1 MKSSFWEEKKLNYN
15 SMSNRIVIKVAVGS
29 KNPVKVS
36 AVESA
41 FNKMM
46 GECEIIGI
54 SVPSGV
60 SDMPMSFD
68 QIVKGAKNRAE
79 AALKEIGADYGVGLE
94 GGMDDTDLGTFLM
107 GFVAIVDKQGT
118 WGYSTGGGLYMPEK
132 IVKIVKDSGRE
143 LGDVMDELRGMHN
156 TKQHEG
162 CVGYFTDNLI
172 DRKESFEKPT
182 ISALSRFKK
191 KELFE

>member
-1 MKSSFWEEKKLNYN
+1 M
-15 SMSNRIVIKVAVGS
+15 IKVAVGS
-29 KNPVKVS
+29 QNPVKVG

-41 FNKMM
+41 FTKML
-46 GECEIIGI
+46 GECEIIGV

-60 SDMPMSFD
+60 SEMPMSFEE
-68 QIVKGAKNRAE
+68 IVAGAKNRAE
-79 AALKEIGADYGVGLE
+79 AALKLVGADYGVGLE
-94 GGMDDTDLGTFLM
+94 GGLDNTKLGTFLM
-107 GFVAIVDKQGT
+107 GFVAIVDKQGA
-118 WGYSTGGGLYMPEK
+118 WGYSLGGGLYMPDK
-132 IVKIVKDSGRE
+132 IVDMVKDSGRE
-143 LGDVMDELRGMHN
+143 LGDVMDELRGLKN

-191 KELFE
+191 KEWFE

>member
-1 MKSSFWEEKKLNYN
+1 M
-15 SMSNRIVIKVAVGS
+15 IKVVVGS
-29 KNPVKVS
+29 KNPVKIG
-36 AVESA
+36 AVELA
-41 FNKMM
+41 FAKMM

-54 SVPSGV
+54 SVPSGI

-68 QIVKGAKNRAE
+68 EIVRGAKNRAQ
-79 AALKEIGADYGVGLE
+79 AALELVEADYGVGLE

-118 WGYSTGGGLYMPEK
+118 WGYSMGGGLYMPEK

-143 LGDVMDELRGMHN
+143 LGDVMDELRGLQN

-162 CVGYFTDNLI
+162 CVGYFTDNLV
-172 DRKESFEKPT
+172 DRQESFEKPT

-191 KELFE
+191 KEWFE

>member
-1 MKSSFWEEKKLNYN
+1 MLK
-15 SMSNRIVIKVAVGS
+15 IAVGS
-29 KNPVKVS
+29 QNPVKVG

-41 FNKMM
+41 FAKMM
-46 GECEIIGI
+46 GECEIVGV

-60 SDMPMSFD
+60 SDMPMTFD
-68 QIVKGAKNRAE
+68 QITTGAKNRAQ
-79 AALKEIGADYGVGLE
+79 AALELVGADYGVGLE
-94 GGMDDTDLGTFLM
+94 GGFDETDLGTFLM

-118 WGYSTGGGLYMPEK
+118 WGYSRGEGLYMPEK
-132 IVKIVKDSGRE
+132 IVKMVKDSGRE
-143 LGDVMDELRGMHN
+143 LGDVMDELRGLKN

-182 ISALSRFKK
+182 ICALSRFKK
-191 KELFE
+191 AELFE

>member
-1 MKSSFWEEKKLNYN
+1 MLK
-15 SMSNRIVIKVAVGS
+15 IAVGS
-29 KNPVKVS
+29 KNPVKIG

-41 FNKMM
+41 FNKMI
-46 GECEIIGI
+46 GECEIIGV
-54 SVPSGV
+54 SVSSGV

-68 QIVKGAKNRAE
+68 EIVTGAKNRAQ
-79 AALKEIGADYGVGLE
+79 AAMELVGADYGVGLE
-94 GGMDDTDLGTFLM
+94 GGMNDSNLGTFLM

-118 WGYSTGGGLYMPEK
+118 WGYSIGGGLYMPDK
-132 IVKIVKDSGRE
+132 IVKVVKNSGRE
-143 LGDVMDELRGMHN
+143 LGDVMDELRGLQN

-191 KELFE
+191 KEWFE